1 MRERCSEYQGW
12 CVRCII
18 HVNWCATVLF
28 EAQTTFIISLWRF
41 MLQKMECRT
50 RMGCCVF
57 CISQEQRL
65 SLIAAQGVVAAFY
78 PKVSPRCFLSPHWIS
93 RHNANCIF
101 RPVYSNIFK
110 AKKVHFTVPM
120 HKCSNFQY
128 CSQHPPPNAHSTT
141 VLNLKTTETHQ
152 QRNMPSQNCYKN
164 KNKSFR
170 FCCWNL

>member
-1 MRERCSEYQGW
+1 MRERCSKYQGW

-78 PKVSPRCFLSPHWIS
+78 PKVSPHCFLSPHWIS
-93 RHNANCIF
+93 RHNVNCIF

-110 AKKVHFTVPM
+110 AKKESTFHSSYAQMFQFPILLTASTL
-120 HKCSNFQY
+120 KCT
-128 CSQHPPPNAHSTT
+128 QHHGTQS
-141 VLNLKTTETHQ
+141 
-152 QRNMPSQNCYKN
+152 
-164 KNKSFR
+164 
-170 FCCWNL
+170 